1 MADQEVAVVVGG
13 GPGLSAS
20 LVRLFTREGMKAAI
34 AARNPDKLE
43 ALSESTGC
51 RAYRC
56 DAVVPE
62 EVNELFAPGLAGPRS
77 SQRGGLQRQRPR
89 TRSLTEIDAG
99 AVRDAIMVTCY
110 GGFLVGQAAAVSMLR
125 TGGGT
130 ILFTG
135 ASASVKGIRELRVLR
150 HGQVRAQRS
159 DPEHGAGIPT
169 AEHPRSADRHRRRHR
184 FAPAGPRAR
193 PGHVAEPGQHRGD
206 LSASSPPTPER
217 LGIAHRVETLGREV
231 LTRTAGAGR
240 GRTKATK
247 LVLCLTNRFYKSAG
261 LFRRRLRCSSSRGIG
276 H

>member
-62 EVNELFAPGLAGPRS
+62 EVNELFARVSQDLGAPNVVVYNASARVRGP
-77 SQRGGLQRQRPR
+77 
-89 TRSLTEIDAG
+89 LTEIDAG

-135 ASASVKGIRELRVLR
+135 ASASVKGYANSASFAMGKFGLSGLTQSMAREFQPQNIHVAQIVIDGGIDSPRRDPGRGPDTWLSPDSIAETYLHLHRQHRSAWASHIELR
-150 HGQVRAQRS
+150 
-159 DPEHGAGIPT
+159 PW
-169 AEHPRSADRHRRRHR
+169 
-184 FAPAGPRAR
+184 
-193 PGHVAEPGQHRGD
+193 
-206 LSASSPPTPER
+206 
-217 LGIAHRVETLGREV
+217 VE
-231 LTRTAGAGR
+231 
-240 GRTKATK
+240 K
-247 LVLCLTNRFYKSAG
+247 F
-261 LFRRRLRCSSSRGIG
+261 
-276 H
+276 

>member
-62 EVNELFAPGLAGPRS
+62 EVNELFARVSQDLGAPNVVVYNASARVRGP
-77 SQRGGLQRQRPR
+77 
-89 TRSLTEIDAG
+89 LTEIDAG

-110 GGFLVGQAAAVSMLR
+110 GGFLVGQAAAASMLQS
-125 TGGGT
+125 GGGT

-135 ASASVKGIRELRVLR
+135 ASASVKGYANSASFAMGKFGLSGLTQSMAREFQPQNIHVAQIVIDGGIDSPRRDPGRGPDMWLSPDSIAETYLQLHRQHRSAWASHIELR
-150 HGQVRAQRS
+150 
-159 DPEHGAGIPT
+159 PW
-169 AEHPRSADRHRRRHR
+169 
-184 FAPAGPRAR
+184 
-193 PGHVAEPGQHRGD
+193 
-206 LSASSPPTPER
+206 
-217 LGIAHRVETLGREV
+217 VE
-231 LTRTAGAGR
+231 
-240 GRTKATK
+240 K
-247 LVLCLTNRFYKSAG
+247 F
-261 LFRRRLRCSSSRGIG
+261 
-276 H
+276 